1 MVGYD
6 RGHILPI
13 FTYNLVQFDSFSMIN
28 FAFQFT
34 EKIVMVKK
42 SGGLAL
48 TRPRIGLPPA
58 DCLLFL
64 IYIKCIDYSEK
75 REISYVLPQKI
86 RREPHQKGFS
96 PNLAAS

>member
-75 REISYVLPQKI
+75 KGDLVRVTTKNTTRAP
-86 RREPHQKGFS
+86 PKGFF
-96 PNLAAS
+96 P